1 MFLSK
6 TLSSELALS
15 ILETSSFLILIF
27 GTFFLELQSSI
38 YVSTFS
44 LTLIAIFLFRLNL
57 LNSKPS

>member
-44 LTLIAIFLFRLNL
+44 LTLIAIFFIQIKSFKL
-57 LNSKPS
+57 KT